1 LKSLNQK
8 SFLQEVSDSD
18 VADFVSYGSDGMNQI
33 MKQLMNRR
41 QNRCGAALVEMAL
54 VLPIFFGVVLGIVEF
69 GRAMTVSQMVTNATR
84 ESTRMA
90 IIDGST
96 NTTVETWA
104 EDFLNSSINV
114 AASDVTVAI
123 TVVAAQGNDDPNNQ
137 VGNAQARDLV
147 TVNISVPFD
156 EVSYVPG
163 SYLNGKNLT
172 AQSSM
177 RHE

>member
-1 LKSLNQK
+1 
-8 SFLQEVSDSD
+8 
-18 VADFVSYGSDGMNQI
+18 
-33 MKQLMNRR
+33 MKQLMSRRHNRR
-41 QNRCGAALVEMAL
+41 GAAIVEMAL

-69 GRAMTVSQMVTNATR
+69 GRAMMVSQMVTNAAREATR
-84 ESTRMA
+84 LA

-96 NTTVETWA
+96 NTDVEDWV
-104 EDFLNSSINV
+104 EEFLNDSINV
-114 AASDVTVAI
+114 GASDVTVAI
-123 TVVAAQGNDDPNNQ
+123 TVVAAPGNDDPNNQ

-147 TVNISVPFD
+147 TVNVSVPFD
-156 EVSYVPG
+156 KFSYVPG

>member
-1 LKSLNQK
+1 
-8 SFLQEVSDSD
+8 
-18 VADFVSYGSDGMNQI
+18 

-41 QNRCGAALVEMAL
+41 HNRRGAALVEMAL

-69 GRAMTVSQMVTNATR
+69 GRAMMVSQMVTNAAREATR
-84 ESTRMA
+84 LA

-96 NTTVETWA
+96 NTTVDTWVKG
-104 EDFLNSSINV
+104 FLKDSINV
-114 AASDVTVAI
+114 AAGDVTVTI
-123 TVVAAQGNDDPNNQ
+123 TVVAAQGNDDPMNQ

-147 TVNISVPFD
+147 TVNVSVPFD
-156 EVSYVPG
+156 KVSYVPG
-163 SYLNGKNLT
+163 NYLNGKNLS

>member
-1 LKSLNQK
+1 
-8 SFLQEVSDSD
+8 
-18 VADFVSYGSDGMNQI
+18 

-41 QNRCGAALVEMAL
+41 HDRRGAAIVEMAL

-69 GRAMTVSQMVTNATR
+69 GRAMMVSQMVTNAAR
-84 ESTRMA
+84 ESTRLA

-96 NTTVETWA
+96 NSTVETWA
-104 EDFLNSSINV
+104 KDFLNSSINV
-114 AASDVTVAI
+114 AASDVTVTI
-123 TVVAAQGNDDPNNQ
+123 TVVAAPGNDDPNNQ
-137 VGNAQARDLV
+137 IGSAQARDLV

-156 EVSYVPG
+156 KVSYVPG